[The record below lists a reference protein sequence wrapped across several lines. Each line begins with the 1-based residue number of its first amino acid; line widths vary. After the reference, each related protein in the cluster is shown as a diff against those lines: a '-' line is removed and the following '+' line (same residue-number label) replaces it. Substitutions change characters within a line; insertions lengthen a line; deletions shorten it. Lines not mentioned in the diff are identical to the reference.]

1 MTSANIP
8 AVKALKQLAPGDRA
22 TFRAKVLRYWEVGGS
37 RMALV
42 GDASGL
48 TRIELGDAAVETGE
62 SYKFREAL
70 VRQYPG
76 GWTSV
81 SIAGG
86 GSAVRLGETIDVP
99 QDEAYI
105 ERTYKILAGIQ
116 RKKGRREG
124 RLPAWE
130 HPAATKEQSR

>member
-1 MTSANIP
+1 VTS
-8 AVKALKQLAPGDRA
+8 VKDLKSLEPGQTA
-22 TFRAKVLRYWEVGGS
+22 TFRAKILRLWEVGEL

-42 GDASGL
+42 GDETGL
-48 TRIELGDAAVETGE
+48 MRIELGEEAVEDGA
-62 SYKFREAL
+62 SYEFRGAS
-70 VRQYPG
+70 VQQYSG

-81 SIAGG
+81 SLAEDGE
-86 GSAVRLGETIDVP
+86 AVATDEVPVP

-105 ERTYKILAGIQ
+105 ERTCKILAGIQ

-130 HPAATKEQSR
+130 HPAKAEGDRK

>member
-1 MTSANIP
+1 MAS
-8 AVKALKQLAPGDRA
+8 VKDLKSLAPGETA
-22 TFRAKVLRYWEVGGS
+22 AFRARVLRLWEVGGL

-42 GDASGL
+42 GDETGL
-48 TRIELGDAAVETGE
+48 MRIELGDAKVENGA
-62 SYKFREAL
+62 SYEFRGSS
-70 VRQYPG
+70 VQQYPG

-81 SIAGG
+81 SIAAGG
-86 GSAVRLGETIDVP
+86 EVVATDEVSVP

-130 HPAATKEQSR
+130 HPAKTNGGGTE